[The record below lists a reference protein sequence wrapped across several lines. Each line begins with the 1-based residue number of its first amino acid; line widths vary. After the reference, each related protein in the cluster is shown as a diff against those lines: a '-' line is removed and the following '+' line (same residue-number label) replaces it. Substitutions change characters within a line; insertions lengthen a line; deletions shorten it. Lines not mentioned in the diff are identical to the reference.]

1 MKNQE
6 IPFYWRV
13 NELTLVNFHRYT
25 SHVVDAF
32 IEIREYGEEDKLTPA
47 YAWFTALRERVMK
60 AHILFEDGIERTR
73 YWDNKVVIECLTPNG
88 NTIYVGYY
96 DFTMQIGLS
105 VKSDSWI
112 RICPISEHSLSEA
125 DYWDGDETDKIS
137 Y

>member
-6 IPFYWRV
+6 IPFQWRV

-25 SHVVDAF
+25 SHVIDAF
-32 IEIREYGEEDKLTPA
+32 IELREYEEKDKLTPA

-60 AHILFEDGIERTR
+60 AHILFEDGTERTR
-73 YWDNKVVIECLTPNG
+73 YWDNKVVIECLTSNG
-88 NTIYVGYY
+88 NTIFVGFY
-96 DFTMQIGLS
+96 DWTMSIGLG
-105 VKSDSWI
+105 VRSDSWVKPY
-112 RICPISEHSLSEA
+112 PINEHSLSQA